1 MGCYNIRRLLC
12 HFKIDDQNRT
22 YFLFATSIRIAEIPG
37 NLQTESPHSTSQPPK
52 QIDIKK
58 GPPRIIDVK
67 SQINIGPRDL
77 NRRFHCTACRQM
89 MVQEKVYEINLK
101 WVINHFLYTRK
112 LDIRKMI
119 DRNWGKSITKLQM
132 RADEMI
138 YIDDDDFES
147 DNKEEAPSWL
157 GTVSQRFK
165 TVHETIPKM
174 ILDSFPD
181 LKKDDYKRLMKEES
195 FLRKTLV
202 VCEECFLYITRVDQF
217 SGSKAVER
225 KYYEAMKS
233 EKPIGTGRLRPELTK
248 LRYNT
253 TIHEIFHK
261 KVRDIKERGL
271 KITGMEEDRSLGDA
285 NKRHC
290 QRVDKSDSEGDV
302 DESDYLE
309 KADVKKLEY
318 QIKSVIF
325 LLAERN
331 RRFRI
336 G

>member
-1 MGCYNIRRLLC
+1 MGCYNIRRIVC
-12 HFKIDDQNRT
+12 HFKIDDKNRT
-22 YFLFATSIRIAEIPG
+22 YFLFATSIRIADIPG
-37 NLQTESPHSTSQPPK
+37 NNQQEQPSSPNHKFK
-52 QIDIKK
+52 QIDVKK
-58 GPPRIIDVK
+58 GPPRMIDVK

-77 NRRFHCTACRQM
+77 NRRFKCTACRQM
-89 MVQEKVYEINLK
+89 MVQEKVYEIKLK

-119 DRNWGKSITKLQM
+119 DRNFAKSITKLQM

-174 ILDSFPD
+174 ILDSFPE
-181 LKKDDYKRLMKEES
+181 LTRDDYKRLMKEES

-225 KYYEAMKS
+225 KYYETMKS

-248 LRYNT
+248 LRNNT
-253 TIHEIFHK
+253 TIIEIFHK
-261 KVRDIKERGL
+261 KVKDIKQRG
-271 KITGMEEDRSLGDA
+271 
-285 NKRHC
+285 
-290 QRVDKSDSEGDV
+290 
-302 DESDYLE
+302 
-309 KADVKKLEY
+309 
-318 QIKSVIF
+318 
-325 LLAERN
+325 
-331 RRFRI
+331 
-336 G
+336 